1 MRVTAGP
8 QPSAARA
15 FSLLA
20 NNHLLVV
27 DIVSGATLAE
37 LTLAPR
43 GSPISEVHSMGLS
56 GDRKQLF
63 ALASDDAGRAVVAA
77 IDTTALKI
85 SATWD
90 PGGGPDYR
98 GLAVGP
104 RTGRLYLFANRG
116 AEPTV
121 RVLDPS
127 GQQPIQ
133 EWQARPANGRT
144 WLIYQ
149 GSVAPDESA
158 MFISYHGP
166 DTTGIDRFA
175 IGASGL
181 TRCALAA
188 APDSGCFRTHGSF
201 ALGNDDLFAATGEP
215 VVFALDPST
224 GARRSD
230 YDMRLDGNHLME
242 FAIAPTVGRLYA
254 VGSCGYTG
262 GLSVAD
268 LATHQTEIL
277 SASRALGAPCG
288 ERIAVLDDGSLLV
301 VAKTARPVPDL
312 SAGSLV
318 VFSGAGE
325 PLRTIPTPAEAID
338 LLLFK

>member
-37 LTLAPR
+37 LTLAPPE
-43 GSPISEVHSMGLS
+43 SQISEVHSMALS
-56 GDRKQLF
+56 SDGKRLF
-63 ALASDDAGRAVVAA
+63 AIVSDDAGGAVVAA
-77 IDTTALKI
+77 IDTAALKV
-85 SATWD
+85 SASWD
-90 PGGGPDYR
+90 PGRGLQYR

-116 AEPTV
+116 GEATV

-127 GQQPIQ
+127 GVEPMQ
-133 EWQARPANGRT
+133 EWPARAANGRS

-149 GSVAPDESA
+149 GAVAADESA

-181 TRCALAA
+181 TRCAGAS

-201 ALGNDDLFAATGEP
+201 VIGTKDLFAATGDA

-224 GARRSD
+224 GARRGE
-230 YDMRLDGNHLME
+230 YDVGLVGNHLME

-262 GLSVAD
+262 GLAVAD
-268 LATHQTEIL
+268 LASHQTEVL
-277 SASRALGAPCG
+277 AASRVVGTPCG
-288 ERIAVLDDGSLLV
+288 ERIAVLDDGSLFV

-312 SAGSLV
+312 SPGALL
-318 VFSGAGE
+318 VFSSAGT
-325 PLRTIPTPAEAID
+325 PVRTIPTSAEAID
-338 LLLFK
+338 LLLSR